1 MKKTLLISLI
11 VFFTFSIC
19 LYAQGPRLNLTGTWK
34 LDVSKSQLPEMGGRF
49 AQDQETTLIIKQER
63 RTIII
68 ETIRG
73 EMKTAMEL
81 TIGGE
86 EQEVESP
93 MMGFARRSGT
103 DVKSKTIAKAERS
116 EDRSSIIVT
125 LNTTMSMQDRTFE
138 IKTVS
143 SYSLSDDGNTL
154 TEKQTRSTSRG
165 DSESVLVYNKSDSQE
180 KSQNRPQVGPNFS
193 GTWKLNLEKSQMP
206 QMGGGRAPQA
216 RETTLIIG
224 QEDNVIKIE
233 TVTISERGERKS
245 AMSLV
250 IGGGETK
257 VESPMGMM
265 GRGGAQAGGPAP
277 VALAKAELKDRTL
290 IITSN
295 TTMSFQDR
303 TFEIKTVSSYS
314 LSEGGKTLTEKQ
326 IRTFGDRESESNL
339 VYNKVK

>member
-1 MKKTLLISLI
+1 MKKTLLILLI

-49 AQDQETTLIIKQER
+49 AQDQETTLIIEQER
-63 RTIII
+63 RALRI

-73 EMKTAMEL
+73 EIKTAMEL

-93 MMGFARRSGT
+93 MMGFARRA
-103 DVKSKTIAKAERS
+103 DMDIKSTTIAKAERS
-116 EDRSSIIVT
+116 EDRTSIIVT

-143 SYSLSDDGNTL
+143 SYSLSEDGNTL

-180 KSQNRPQVGPNFS
+180 ESQEETNFS
-193 GTWKLNLEKSQMP
+193 GTWKLDLEKSQMP
-206 QMGGGRAPQA
+206 QMGGRAPQS
-216 RETTLIIG
+216 RETTLTIE
-224 QEDNVIKIE
+224 QKDNLIKIE
-233 TVTISERGERKS
+233 TVTTTQRGERKS
-245 AMSLV
+245 AMNLV

-257 VESPMGMM
+257 VESMMGMM
-265 GRGGAQAGGPAP
+265 GRRGGAGGPAP
-277 VALAKAELKDRTL
+277 VALAKAELEDGILIVTL
-290 IITSN
+290 N
-295 TTMSFQDR
+295 TTMSMQDR
-303 TFEIKTVSSYS
+303 TFTIQTVSSYS
-314 LSEGGKTLTEKQ
+314 LSEDGKTLTEKQ
-326 IRTFGDRESESNL
+326 IMTFGDREMESVL
-339 VYNKVK
+339 VYDKV